1 MELQDTI
8 KYMCSGDYKER
19 FKAEYWQL
27 VDRYNKLSAL
37 IARYK
42 AKTLDFEPKSDI
54 KLLEA
59 QALYMEAYAGVL
71 RDRAKLE
78 NVKLD

>member
-1 MELQDTI
+1 
-8 KYMCSGDYKER
+8 MCSGDYKER

-27 VDRYNKLSAL
+27 VDKYNKLSAF

-42 AKTLDFEPKSDI
+42 AKTLDFELKSDI

-59 QALYMEAYAGVL
+59 QALHMEAYAGVL

-78 NVKLD
+78 GIKLD